1 MEQSTSDS
9 RILSLSQFLQ
19 AKASCM
25 DCDRKIL
32 EGETDEVGVGVGLIG
47 MPIAAIGHL
56 RPSFYIHSVRPSS

>member
-32 EGETDEVGVGVGLIG
+32 EGETDEVGVVIG
-47 MPIAAIGHL
+47 MPIAAIGYL